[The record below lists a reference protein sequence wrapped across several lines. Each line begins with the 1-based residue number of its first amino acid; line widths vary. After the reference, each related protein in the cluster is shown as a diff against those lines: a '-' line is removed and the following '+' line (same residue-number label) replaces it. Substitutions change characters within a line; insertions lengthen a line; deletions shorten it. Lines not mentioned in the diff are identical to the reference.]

1 MTRIL
6 VAWLLMG
13 QFWPTRSADAVDIFP
28 CPVTLGDMP
37 KSKLRKKVQEQH
49 AHDQEL
55 VDLTPQ
61 GPLESPKWLA
71 PTMVG
76 SFLVGLLWIVTFY
89 VSQTQYP
96 IPNIGAWNMLVGF
109 TFIAFGFSLA
119 TKWR

>member
-1 MTRIL
+1 ME
-6 VAWLLMG
+6 
-13 QFWPTRSADAVDIFP
+13 QFWPTRSAGAVDIFP

-49 AHDQEL
+49 AHNQEL
-55 VDLTPQ
+55 VDLAPQ

-109 TFIAFGFSLA
+109 AFIAFGFSLA